1 MAFAELQ
8 FRTQTEMIAFLR
20 EVKEKIVE
28 VDARKLTIVCE
39 YSEPEVKNAMESYSA
54 NILDWFE

>member
-1 MAFAELQ
+1 
-8 FRTQTEMIAFLR
+8 
-20 EVKEKIVE
+20 
-28 VDARKLTIVCE
+28 VCE